1 MSLALR
7 RLFNEIIYENFRM
20 VTEEFYGDRKD
31 LHALRAITLLTI
43 SVDCFEVECRA
54 KFIVEPDPDI
64 HYKLLI
70 VHT

>member
-1 MSLALR
+1 
-7 RLFNEIIYENFRM
+7 M

-31 LHALRAITLLTI
+31 LHALRTITLLTL

>member
-20 VTEEFYGDRKD
+20 VTEEFYGDRKG
-31 LHALRAITLLTI
+31 LHALRAITVLTL

-64 HYKLLI
+64 PFKLLI

>member
-20 VTEEFYGDRKD
+20 VAKEFYGDRKD
-31 LHALRAITLLTI
+31 LHALKAITLLTL
-43 SVDCFEVECRA
+43 SVDCFEVKCTA

-64 HYKLLI
+64 HFKLLI